1 MQLSIVD
8 PVLKIVSHYGKNVVY
23 PTQLAR
29 WGVKGLQSANSK
41 FSSLHYDQF
50 SPPTT
55 RFWPTQAQAEH
66 PWKKKQNS
74 APTWG
79 VVGRSQKWWSQLH
92 KLIYVSCEEAA
103 DLLYFG
109 NKQLKILATVTWFAA
124 KAQKVCC
131 ELTAVR
137 VEVNS
142 KTTVQIKILSSE
154 NVCLFFSLWL
164 FPRFNLLFLFPSH
177 TRPQM

>member
-66 PWKKKQNS
+66 PWKKKTKLSTYLRGCGQITEIMKS
-74 APTWG
+74 ASQADLCQLW
-79 VVGRSQKWWSQLH
+79 RSCRSALLWKQTAENFSYCHLVCSKSTEGLLWAN
-92 KLIYVSCEEAA
+92 SCESGGQQQ
-103 DLLYFG
+103 D
-109 NKQLKILATVTWFAA
+109 
-124 KAQKVCC
+124 
-131 ELTAVR
+131 
-137 VEVNS
+137 NS
-142 KTTVQIKILSSE
+142 SD
-154 NVCLFFSLWL
+154 
-164 FPRFNLLFLFPSH
+164 
-177 TRPQM
+177 